1 MQKTQNDSSRGR
13 KCSQKLFQGRSH
25 QQRLMKGFDASRLV
39 SIALTCQLQ
48 RLSQLRA
55 TTGYY
60 ASHSRSPL
68 PKAKGA
74 IMRGNT
80 PLPVESRR
88 EYGLKGAGR
97 GLK

>member
-13 KCSQKLFQGRSH
+13 KCSQKLFQGRRH

-68 PKAKGA
+68 PKERELSGGVTPPCQSNLAE
-74 IMRGNT
+74 NT
-80 PLPVESRR
+80 SLSGISRH
-88 EYGLKGAGR
+88 
-97 GLK
+97 